1 MTFVLPFYADL
12 CVGERSITGCECTG
26 DIDLN
31 SIIVPQE
38 EHQMRSF
45 SRSTS
50 LRVEEIEQLW
60 RPMRKEC
67 LRRPMVQSSSC
78 FVSRGVGAQIDH
90 RLDLVACADDFGAIT
105 SSLHSVHVIPYGDQT
120 TIPAVAMTTSFIIC
134 VLIAWGVKAL

>member
-50 LRVEEIEQLW
+50 LRVEEIEQLF
-60 RPMRKEC
+60 R
-67 LRRPMVQSSSC
+67 
-78 FVSRGVGAQIDH
+78 RGVRCAKNAYATTDGSKLLLFCFTW
-90 RLDLVACADDFGAIT
+90 RRCAD
-105 SSLHSVHVIPYGDQT
+105 
-120 TIPAVAMTTSFIIC
+120 
-134 VLIAWGVKAL
+134 

>member
-78 FVSRGVGAQIDH
+78 FVSRGVDPQIDCQ
-90 RLDLVACADDFGAIT
+90 LDLVTAIVARPEMTDFVVAD
-105 SSLHSVHVIPYGDQT
+105 VRR
-120 TIPAVAMTTSFIIC
+120 
-134 VLIAWGVKAL
+134 